1 MSFTTDIERV
11 CVYCSSSD
19 HIEPAYHH
27 AASRLGAHL
36 AEQNVELIY
45 GGGARGSMG
54 HLADGALDAG
64 GRVTG
69 ILPRFMHDLEWGHDG
84 LSELQLVEDMHER
97 KHRML
102 VNADAVV
109 AMPGGCGT
117 FEELFE
123 AITFKQLGLFMGPI
137 VLLNTLNYFAPLL
150 DLLHQCVDQGFMTPK
165 HQDMWQVIGEP
176 DHVMG
181 AIISAPAWSRPLD
194 KFPR

>member
-1 MSFTTDIERV
+1 MSTTTDIQRI

-19 HIEPAYHH
+19 QIDPSYHQ
-27 AASRLGAHL
+27 AARELGQQL
-36 AEQNVELIY
+36 AAGQVELIY

-54 HLADGALDAG
+54 YLANGALDAG

-84 LSELQLVEDMHER
+84 LTELQLVEDMHER

-102 VNADAVV
+102 VNADAVI
-109 AMPGGCGT
+109 ALPGGCGT

-137 VLLNTLNYFAPLL
+137 VLLNTHNYFAPLL
-150 DLLHQCVDQGFMTPK
+150 ALLSQCVEQNFMSPK
-165 HQDMWQVIGEP
+165 HEDMWQVISTP
-176 DHVMG
+176 DQAMG
-181 AIISAPAWSRPLD
+181 AIASAPAWSRPLD
-194 KFPR
+194 KFIQ